1 MELAKEDRIE
11 EVSQDLRSLEGLST
25 ELIAKLA
32 ENQVH
37 TRDDLAGLAVD
48 ELVEI
53 TSMDEATAKT
63 LIMKA
68 REHWFNA

>member
-1 MELAKEDRIE
+1 
-11 EVSQDLRSLEGLST
+11 
-25 ELIAKLA
+25 LA

-53 TSMDEATAKT
+53 TGMDDAAAKDM
-63 LIMKA
+63 IMKA

>member
-1 MELAKEDRIE
+1 MLFRS
-11 EVSQDLRSLEGLST
+11 EVSQDLRDLDGVT
-25 ELIAKLA
+25 PELIAKLA
-32 ENQVH
+32 AGDIH
-37 TRDDLAGLAVD
+37 TRDDLADLAVD

-53 TSMDEATAKT
+53 SSLDEAAARA